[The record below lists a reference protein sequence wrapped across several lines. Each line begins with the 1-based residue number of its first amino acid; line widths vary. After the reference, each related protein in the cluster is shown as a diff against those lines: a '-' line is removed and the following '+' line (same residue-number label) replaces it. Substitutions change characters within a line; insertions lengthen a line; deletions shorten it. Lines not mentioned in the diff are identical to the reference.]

1 MSNHNHHDHDHDH
14 NHEEFSETIVLTDEE
29 GNETEF
35 DIIASL
41 EVNDVEYAILA
52 EPDSEDT
59 VLIFKVHEME
69 NGEFD
74 FEGVTDEDEAQDVI
88 QSFYELLD
96 EEENQ

>member
-1 MSNHNHHDHDHDH
+1 MSNHEHNHDHDH
-14 NHEEFSETIVLTDEE
+14 EGFSETVILTDNE

-41 EVNDVEYAILA
+41 EVNEIEYAILA

-74 FEGVTDEDEAQDVI
+74 FEGVTDDEEAQDVI
-88 QSFYELLD
+88 ESFYELLD
-96 EEENQ
+96 EEENS